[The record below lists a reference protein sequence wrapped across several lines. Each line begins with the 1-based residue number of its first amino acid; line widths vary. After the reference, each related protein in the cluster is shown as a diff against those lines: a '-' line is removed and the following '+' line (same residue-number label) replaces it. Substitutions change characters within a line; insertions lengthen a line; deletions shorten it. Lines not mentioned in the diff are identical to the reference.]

1 MQGETLWNKPSMA
14 ESAVATFL
22 YGPIADSHAFG
33 DEGDSVAENFDHA
46 SLVADVRVW
55 MIWFLSNQENLPA
68 VELIRLYGVKGA
80 ALVVMGQVSE
90 EDKEAL
96 KLLGEE

>member
-1 MQGETLWNKPSMA
+1 MA
-14 ESAVATFL
+14 ESAVMTFL
-22 YGPIADSHAFG
+22 IGPMVDSKAFG
-33 DEGDSVAENFDHA
+33 EEGDSLADDFNFAE
-46 SLVADVRVW
+46 LVADVRVW